1 MTVENLNIFV
11 ANTLADVEPL
21 NENFEILRLALN
33 SSDTSVGTLSDLRTS
48 QKSTIVGA
56 INSLKTELTEIINLI
71 IPVGLIIPHASS
83 ADVNGFL
90 LCDGRAVSRA
100 TYAKLF
106 SIIGTTYGAGNG
118 DTTFNLPD
126 FRGSFLQGYGGT
138 SLAIGQKQEAGLPN
152 ITGWLNA
159 CTDGASGAFLTN
171 TKQSYGTGDYDFWD
185 VTFDAS
191 RVSSVYGKSTTVTP
205 QNFAVY
211 YHIKY

>member
-21 NENFEILRLALN
+21 NENFETLRLALN
-33 SSDTSVGTLSDLRTS
+33 NSDTKLGTLSDLHTS

-56 INSLKTELTEIINLI
+56 VNSLKTELLELINLI
-71 IPVGLIIPHASS
+71 IPVGVIFPHASK
-83 ADVNGFL
+83 DEVNGFL
-90 LCDGRAVSRA
+90 LCDGRAVSRT
-100 TYAKLF
+100 TYADLF
-106 SIIGTTYGAGNG
+106 MTIGTTYGAGNG

-126 FRGSFLQGYGGT
+126 FGGSFLQGYGGQ
-138 SLAIGQKQEAGLPN
+138 SLAVGQKQEAGLPN
-152 ITGWLNA
+152 ITGWMNA
-159 CTDGASGAFLTN
+159 CTDSASGAFLIN
-171 TKQSYGTGDYDFWD
+171 SKQSYGTGDYDFWD

-191 RVSSVYGKSTTVTP
+191 RVSSIYGKSTTVTP